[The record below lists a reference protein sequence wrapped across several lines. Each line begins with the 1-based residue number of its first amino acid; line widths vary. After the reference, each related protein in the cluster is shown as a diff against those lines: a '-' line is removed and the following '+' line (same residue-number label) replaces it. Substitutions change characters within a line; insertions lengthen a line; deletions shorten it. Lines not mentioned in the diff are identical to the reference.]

1 MYCMYV
7 HTDFNVGNIDNR
19 ESQKPE
25 NFVGSFDIP
34 FTGDTSSTADFSGI
48 NGYFTFRYQF
58 RTSLL
63 PTYAK
68 IQYRDVKYPLI
79 PEKPGI
85 RRGIVKGIDSQEDGC
100 NNCISVLQSP
110 RVPGV
115 EIDNWMQLAR

>member
-85 RRGIVKGIDSQEDGC
+85 RRGIPREGAIIGDRMK
-100 NNCISVLQSP
+100 NSVYLP
-110 RVPGV
+110 R
-115 EIDNWMQLAR
+115 EKKNSSLAF